1 MAGALSGLKV
11 IDMSRY
17 IAGPFCGQLL
27 GDLGADVVKV
37 ERIDGGEEGRRVG
50 EAIAGDTF
58 FFLSANRNKRGF
70 AVDFRDPECQ
80 ALLADLAAQADI
92 RSEERGLGQECVRTC
107 RRRWA
112 GCALGTGV
120 QTCALPIYMSRYIA
134 GPFCGQL
141 LGDLGAD
148 VVKVE
153 RIDGGEEGRR
163 VGEAIAGDTFFF
175 LSANRNK
182 RGFAVDFRDP
192 ECQALLADL
201 AAQADI

>member
-70 AVDFRDPECQ
+70 AVDFRDPKCQ
-80 ALLADLAAQADI
+80 ALLADLAAQADNLVENF
-92 RSEERGLGQECVRTC
+92 RSGTLESMGMDWEHLHARNTLLILVRNI
-107 RRRWA
+107 
-112 GCALGTGV
+112 GF
-120 QTCALPIYMSRYIA
+120 
-134 GPFCGQL
+134 GPDEPFDQQHTF
-141 LGDLGAD
+141 
-148 VVKVE
+148 
-153 RIDGGEEGRR
+153 EG
-163 VGEAIAGDTFFF
+163 
-175 LSANRNK
+175 
-182 RGFAVDFRDP
+182 
-192 ECQALLADL
+192 
-201 AAQADI
+201 

>member
-70 AVDFRDPECQ
+70 AVDFATPNVKPCLPISRRKPISWSRIFARGRWNQWAWTGKACMP
-80 ALLADLAAQADI
+80 AILVSFWSGSPV
-92 RSEERGLGQECVRTC
+92 SERTDRWRRIHVSTGP
-107 RRRWA
+107 RRRSA
-112 GCALGTGV
+112 G
-120 QTCALPIYMSRYIA
+120 
-134 GPFCGQL
+134 
-141 LGDLGAD
+141 
-148 VVKVE
+148 
-153 RIDGGEEGRR
+153 
-163 VGEAIAGDTFFF
+163 
-175 LSANRNK
+175 
-182 RGFAVDFRDP
+182 
-192 ECQALLADL
+192 
-201 AAQADI
+201 